1 MLESVIFDVDGT
13 LLDTERIYMRA
24 WKEAGRAAGYEI
36 TDEVLR
42 QTRGVSVQA
51 EIPIFQRACGA
62 DFPFHAVHSER
73 SRLAE
78 EWIPLEPNLLK
89 PGALAVLTFLQER
102 HIPMAV
108 ASATGLE
115 KTKAHLNCAGLLPFF
130 SAVVGGDMVTR
141 KKPDP
146 DPYLLAA
153 SLLGVD
159 PANCLVVEDSAPG
172 VLSGHTAGMRVVL
185 IPDLAPPN
193 AETAALA
200 MAVLERLDQ
209 LIPLLNSLL

>member
-1 MLESVIFDVDGT
+1 MLDAVIFDVDGT

-24 WKEAGRAAGYEI
+24 WKEAGRLAGYEI
-36 TDEVLR
+36 PDEVLR
-42 QTRGVSVQA
+42 QTRGLSIQA

-62 DFPFHAVHSER
+62 DFPFESVHQTR

-78 EWIPLEPNLLK
+78 LWIPNDANLKK
-89 PGALAVLTFLQER
+89 PGAREVLAFLRER
-102 HIPMAV
+102 GVPMAV
-108 ASATGLE
+108 ASATGLG
-115 KTKAHLNCAGLLPFF
+115 KTKAHLDCAGLLPFF

-172 VLSGHTAGMRVVL
+172 VLSGHAAGMRVVL

-193 AETAALA
+193 AKTAALA
-200 MAVLERLDQ
+200 TAVLQCLNQ
-209 LIPLLNSLL
+209 LPPLLEALL